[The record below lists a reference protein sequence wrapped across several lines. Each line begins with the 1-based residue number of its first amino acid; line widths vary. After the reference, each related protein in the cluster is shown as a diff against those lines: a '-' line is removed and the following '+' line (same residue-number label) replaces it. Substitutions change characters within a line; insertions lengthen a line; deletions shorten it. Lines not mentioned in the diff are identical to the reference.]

1 MVREGIWA
9 VLVYALQP
17 IEKKGY
23 NLWRGS
29 TVTDGHERRKD
40 SGLEG
45 ILSDFRDYCCYHS
58 EP

>member
-1 MVREGIWA
+1 M
-9 VLVYALQP
+9 YALQP

-23 NLWRGS
+23 DLWRGS
-29 TVTDGHERRKD
+29 TVTDGQERRKD
-40 SGLEG
+40 FCLKE